1 MITLALDTATDR
13 CGVAASDGAR
23 TVSRHLDGARRHNAA
38 ILGLA
43 GELLAEL
50 GAAPRDVT
58 RVLTANGPGSFT
70 GLRVSTAVAKALAW
84 GRPEVSWAVAPSLLV
99 RAAAHVPEG
108 GGVVLALSDA
118 LRGDLYAGAWRLV
131 GSEVAEVLAPRAM
144 APELLP
150 QEVDAVVGSVP
161 EPLREAV
168 RRRTGA
174 EPVVGEVA
182 LPDPVQLLRLD
193 RLAGGTRLVEDPE
206 AWEPEYG
213 RPAEAQAVWERNHGR
228 PLPAPADRLD

>member
-1 MITLALDTATDR
+1 VITLALDTATDR
-13 CGVAASDGAR
+13 CGVAATDGTR
-23 TVSRHLDGARRHNAA
+23 VVSRYLDGARRHNAA
-38 ILGLA
+38 ILGLV

-50 GAAPRDVT
+50 GASPRDVT

-84 GRPEVSWAVAPSLLV
+84 GRSEVSWAVAPSLLA
-99 RAAAHVPEG
+99 RAAAHVPAG

-118 LRGDLYAGAWRLV
+118 LRGDLYAGAWRFT
-131 GSEVAEVLAPRAM
+131 GNEVTEVQAPRAM
-144 APELLP
+144 APDQLP
-150 QEVDAVVGSVP
+150 EGVDCVVGSVP
-161 EPLREAV
+161 EALRAAV
-168 RRRTGA
+168 RLRTGH
-174 EPVVGEVA
+174 EPIVGDAA
-182 LPDPVQLLRLD
+182 LPDTVQLLRLD
-193 RLAGGTRLVEDPE
+193 RLAGGTRPIEDPV